1 MVKKVTI
8 TDREYRLL
16 KRTNSAIQKNVNFLE
31 KENEKNRFYYDC
43 LWECYCDS
51 LSRIDSLTGSVNSI
65 HNQLYDETYCS
76 SSLRHELDELNKKY
90 TKLMGDYETLWCKYE
105 DQQIPVKEEEKN
117 EEKNEENIWTRVR
130 VL

>member
-31 KENEKNRFYYDC
+31 KENKKNKFYYDC
-43 LWECYCDS
+43 LWGCYCDS
-51 LSRIDSLTGSVNSI
+51 LKRRDDLNRELNNVHS
-65 HNQLYDETYCS
+65 QLYDETYCS

-90 TKLMGDYETLWCKYE
+90 MKLMGDYETLWCKYD
-105 DQQIPVKEEEKN
+105 DQQTIVKEEKVV
-117 EEKNEENIWTRVR
+117 KPWSGRI
-130 VL
+130 L

>member
-31 KENEKNRFYYDC
+31 KENKKNRFYYDC

-51 LSRIDSLTGSVNSI
+51 LSRMDSLKGDLNRV
-65 HNQLYDETYCS
+65 HQQLYDETYCS

-90 TKLMGDYETLWCKYE
+90 TKLMGDYESLWCKYE
-105 DQQIPVKEEEKN
+105 DQQTPVKEEEK
-117 EEKNEENIWTRVR
+117 KEENLWARVR

>member
-31 KENEKNRFYYDC
+31 KENKKNRFYYDC

-51 LSRIDSLTGSVNSI
+51 LSRMDSLKEDLNSV
-65 HNQLYDETYCS
+65 HQQLYDETYCS

-90 TKLMGDYETLWCKYE
+90 MKLMGDYETLWCKYD
-105 DQQIPVKEEEKN
+105 DQQTNVKEEEEVVKPWSGR
-117 EEKNEENIWTRVR
+117 I
-130 VL
+130 L

>member
-31 KENEKNRFYYDC
+31 AENKKNKFYYDC

-51 LSRIDSLTGSVNSI
+51 LNRRDDLNRELNNI
-65 HNQLYDETYCS
+65 HHQLYDETYCS

-90 TKLMGDYETLWCKYE
+90 TKLMGEHEATLCKLADE
-105 DQQIPVKEEEKN
+105 DAVKKEEEHVKPWSGR
-117 EEKNEENIWTRVR
+117 I
-130 VL
+130 L

>member
-31 KENEKNRFYYDC
+31 AENKKNRFYYDC

-51 LSRIDSLTGSVNSI
+51 LSRMDSLNRELNGV
-65 HNQLYDETYCS
+65 HHQLYDETYNS

-90 TKLMGDYETLWCKYE
+90 MKLMGDYETLWCKYD
-105 DQQIPVKEEEKN
+105 DQQTNVKEEEEVVKPWSGR
-117 EEKNEENIWTRVR
+117 I
-130 VL
+130 L